1 MYVSVMSASKPY
13 ILIDNYDSFTY
24 NLWHFLA
31 ELGAALTVIR
41 NDAATVAE
49 VLAMD
54 PAGLVLSPG
63 PCDPDRAGIC
73 VPLIRAAAEARVPLF
88 GVCLGLQSIGQAF
101 GGKVVRAPAPMHGK
115 VSRIAHFG
123 HPMFAGVPREF
134 SATRYHSLVVDRA
147 TLPDALAVTAESA
160 DGLIMGLAH
169 RELPIT
175 SVQFHPES
183 IASEYG
189 HRILRNFLLS
199 TGLDAKPEPAFKVGV
214 MKAAS

>member
-1 MYVSVMSASKPY
+1 MTQSPF

-24 NLWHFLA
+24 NLWHFLS
-31 ELGAALTVIR
+31 ELGAPLTVIR
-41 NDAATVAE
+41 NDKASVAE
-49 VLAMD
+49 VLAMK

-73 VPLIRAAAEARVPLF
+73 VPLITAAAAARIPLF

-115 VSRIAHFG
+115 VSRIRHAG
-123 HPMFAGVPREF
+123 HAMFEKIPKEF
-134 SATRYHSLVVDRA
+134 SATRYHSLVVDRGS
-147 TLPDALAVTAESA
+147 LPAALEVTAESDDA
-160 DGLIMGLAH
+160 LIMGLAH
-169 RELPIT
+169 RTAPIT

-189 HRILRNFLLS
+189 HRILRNFLVS
-199 TGLDAKPEPAFKVGV
+199 TGFAAKPEPAFKVGV
-214 MKAAS
+214 VKAAS

>member
-1 MYVSVMSASKPY
+1 MTSNF

-24 NLWHFLA
+24 NLWHFLS
-31 ELGAALTVIR
+31 ELGAPLTVIR
-41 NDAATVAE
+41 NDASSVE
-49 VLAMD
+49 GVLALR

-101 GGKVVRAPAPMHGK
+101 GGKVVRAPLPMHGK
-115 VSRIAHFG
+115 VSRIRHFA
-123 HPMFAGVPREF
+123 HPMFAGVPREWN
-134 SATRYHSLVVDRA
+134 ATRYHSLVVDRA
-147 TLPDALAVTAESA
+147 TLPKELIVTAESD

-169 RELPIT
+169 ASAPIT

-183 IASEYG
+183 IASEFG
-189 HRILRNFLLS
+189 HRILRNFLVS
-199 TGLDAKPEPAFKVGV
+199 TGFDAKPEPAFKAHAIVGGV
-214 MKAAS
+214 VKMAS